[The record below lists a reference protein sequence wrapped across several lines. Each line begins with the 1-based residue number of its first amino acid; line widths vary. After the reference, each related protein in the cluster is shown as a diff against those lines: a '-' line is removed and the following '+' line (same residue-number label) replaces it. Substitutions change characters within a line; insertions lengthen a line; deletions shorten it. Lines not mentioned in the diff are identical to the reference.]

1 MAAGSA
7 RHVPVLLQD
16 AIHFLNVRTGGT
28 YADATLGAAGHSAAI
43 ARKLGPG
50 GHLIGFDRDPDA
62 LELARTRLETLA
74 GQLGAEMPQW
84 TLSGKK
90 FPPLS
95 RQFPEASLDGLL
107 ADFGLSSMQVDTA
120 HR

>member
-43 ARKLGPG
+43 ARQLGAG

-62 LELARTRLETLA
+62 LELARTRLEDLA
-74 GQLGAEMPQW
+74 AELGPAMPQW
-84 TLSGKK
+84 TLIGEEFSS
-90 FPPLS
+90 LS
-95 RQFPEASLDGLL
+95 RHLPEASLDGLL
-107 ADFGLSSMQVDTA
+107 ADFGL
-120 HR
+120 